1 MTDRAAFRR
10 ELRNNSP
17 IWFATIYDAISAKI
31 AQSVGYQL
39 VFSSGYDVTAARLAQ
54 PDLELLTLT
63 ENVAI
68 ARAIAN
74 ACSIPYIADADT
86 GYGGVLNVMRTVAE
100 FERAG
105 VHGIT
110 IEDQVSPKS
119 CPNLAKVRVTD
130 IDVAAAKIRAA
141 AAARSDVDF
150 IVVARTDTYGCDDAC
165 RRAEQFAR
173 AGADLVW
180 PTPQCFGDLE
190 DLRRIRE
197 ASGLPLKVIVYGLL
211 EQVPPDELED
221 VAKLMGYSHV
231 AMFSAAQ
238 AMAQNMRALLE
249 TRGVKE
255 LPLPMMDRAQ
265 FERDLIDH
273 AELAALE
280 KKLSA
285 Q

>member
-10 ELRNNSP
+10 ELRKKAP
-17 IWFATIYDAISAKI
+17 VWFATIYDAISAKI
-31 AQSVGYQL
+31 AQNVGYPL
-39 VFSSGYDVTAARLAQ
+39 VFSSGYDATAARLAQ

-68 ARAIAN
+68 ARAIAG
-74 ACSIPYIADADT
+74 AVSIPYIADADT

-100 FERAG
+100 FEHAG

-119 CPNLAKVRVTD
+119 CPNLAKVRVID

-141 AAARSDVDF
+141 VAARGDADF
-150 IVVARTDTYGCDDAC
+150 VVVARTDTYGCDDAC
-165 RRAEQFAR
+165 RRAEEFAR
-173 AGADLVW
+173 AGADVVW
-180 PTPQCFGDLE
+180 PTPQSFGDLE
-190 DLRRIRE
+190 ELRRIHE

-221 VAKLMGYSHV
+221 VAKLIGYSHV
-231 AMFSAAQ
+231 AMFSAAH
-238 AMAQNMRALLE
+238 AMARNLRALLE
-249 TRGVKE
+249 ARCAKD
-255 LPLPMMDRAQ
+255 LPLPMMDRGE
-265 FERDLIDH
+265 FERDLIGH

-280 KKLSA
+280 RELSA